1 MQQTFTSPEPT
12 APRRR
17 LTTALALIA
26 LLGGGA
32 ILLPT
37 TASFAG
43 EGVLIPAPALDQ
55 PASTGTQTAIF
66 AGGCFWGVQGVFQ
79 HVDGVISATSG
90 YTGGADG
97 SPNYESVSAG
107 STGHAEAVKI
117 VYDPSKVSYGDLL
130 HIFFSVVA
138 DPTTLNYQGPDHG
151 TQYRTA
157 IFPTNAAQAK
167 ITKAYIAQL
176 NAAKVFPA
184 AIVTTIEPQAKFFVA
199 EDYHQDF
206 LTQNPTYP
214 YIVINDLPKVADLK
228 VMFPDDYRKKPVL
241 VMN

>member
-1 MQQTFTSPEPT
+1 MTKTLNNIPKPT
-12 APRRR
+12 RRPALR
-17 LTTALALIA
+17 AVLVLTALM
-26 LLGGGA
+26 GGA
-32 ILLPT
+32 MLLPI

-43 EGVLIPAPALDQ
+43 EGVAIPAPSLDE
-55 PASTGTQTAIF
+55 AATTGSETAIF

-90 YTGGADG
+90 YTGGSGANP
-97 SPNYESVSAG
+97 SYEVVSTG
-107 STGHAEAVKI
+107 TTGHAEAVKI
-117 VYDPSKVSYGDLL
+117 VYDPSKVTYGQLL

-151 TQYRTA
+151 TQYRSA
-157 IFPTNAAQAK
+157 IFPTNAAQSK
-167 ITKAYIAQL
+167 IARAYITEL
-176 NAAKVFPA
+176 GAANVFGG
-184 AIVTTIEPQAKFFVA
+184 AIVTTIEPQTKFFPA

-206 LTQNPTYP
+206 LTLNPTYP

-228 VMFPDDYRKKPVL
+228 QLFPGDYKTKPVL

>member
-1 MQQTFTSPEPT
+1 MSSFQRISDLTIALSTGFAVMT
-12 APRRR
+12 AATLVSGPV
-17 LTTALALIA
+17 LALSDDA
-26 LLGGGA
+26 H
-32 ILLPT
+32 
-37 TASFAG
+37 
-43 EGVLIPAPALDQ
+43 VIPAPAQDL
-55 PASTGTQTAIF
+55 AATGATETAIF

-90 YTGGADG
+90 YTGGQSANPSYDM
-97 SPNYESVSAG
+97 VSTG
-107 STGHAEAVKI
+107 TTGHAEAVKI
-117 VYDPSKVSYGDLL
+117 VYDPSKVTYGQLL

-167 ITKAYIAQL
+167 IAKTYIGEL
-176 NAAKVFPA
+176 DAAKVFGA
-184 AIVTTIEPQAKFFVA
+184 AIVTKIEPQAKFFPA

-206 LTQNPTYP
+206 LTLNPSYP

-228 VMFPDDYRKKPVL
+228 KLFPGDYQSKPVL
-241 VMN
+241 LMN